1 MNNPVLEAFGQ
12 IAREKNIG
20 REELVSMIEAGM
32 VAAVRK
38 KYGQGCE
45 VDVKINPMSAGISI
59 RVGRQVVAE
68 VENPAEQ
75 VSLAE
80 AREIDESLSEGA
92 ILWKEVPFG
101 DFGRNAVQAA
111 KQVVI
116 QRIREAEREK
126 IRAEYSGKIGELLS
140 GTVQH
145 IERGN
150 YVIFLNRQTEA
161 VMPMKEVNRKDHFKQ
176 GDPVRACLIDIRET
190 TKGPQLILSRT
201 HESFVKALFQLEV
214 PEIYQGIIEIR
225 GVVREAGSRSKI
237 AVRSNDQHIDAV
249 GACVGLKGSR
259 VQAVVNELG
268 GERID
273 IIPFHDD
280 PQEYVKAALNPAKI
294 YRTTI
299 DRDNHEVTVVIEE
312 DQLSLAIGKN
322 GQNVRLATKLT
333 GWNIEIVQMKEFLE
347 KRDEMLTDV
356 FGGKKKAKEEEVE
369 EDEGE
374 LEEDA
379 DLEEAAVDGGEA
391 GEVEDEE
398 AEEYEDDEEDE
409 EEDEDEED
417 EEAAGEEDAAAD
429 SEAGPEESASGEY
442 TVDLNNLSREQ
453 KEIVENL
460 PVENFP
466 VNLIEAITPAM
477 QEKLSNKG
485 IETFYQL
492 VLVSEDTL
500 TNVPGI
506 GKKTARK
513 IKEIVNYLVDH
524 YSDE

>member
-20 REELVSMIEAGM
+20 RDELVEMIEAGM

-45 VDVKINPMSAGISI
+45 VDVEINPMSAGINI
-59 RVGRQVVAE
+59 QIGRQVVAE
-68 VENPAEQ
+68 VENPSEE

-80 AREIDESLSEGA
+80 AQEVDETLVEGD

-101 DFGRNAVQAA
+101 EFGRNAVQAA

-214 PEIYQGIIEIR
+214 PEIYQGIIEIK

-273 IIPFHDD
+273 IIPFSDD

-312 DQLSLAIGKN
+312 EQLSLAIGKN

-333 GWNIEIVQMKEFLE
+333 GWNIEIVQLKEFLE

-356 FGGKKKAKEEEVE
+356 FGGKKEVNEDEVDEDEEDLE
-369 EDEGE
+369 EDEE
-374 LEEDA
+374 LEEVA
-379 DLEEAAVDGGEA
+379 DGEEKLEAEDGDEDD
-391 GEVEDEE
+391 EDDEE
-398 AEEYEDDEEDE
+398 EDDEEDDESVSE
-409 EEDEDEED
+409 ETQ
-417 EEAAGEEDAAAD
+417 GEEDSSDD
-429 SEAGPEESASGEY
+429 SVVNLDDLSERQQEV
-442 TVDLNNLSREQ
+442 VD
-453 KEIVENL
+453 NL
-460 PVENFP
+460 PVEDFP

-477 QEKLSNKG
+477 QEKLSGKG
-485 IETFYQL
+485 IKTFYQL
-492 VLVSEDTL
+492 VLVEEDTL

-506 GKKTARK
+506 GKKTAKK